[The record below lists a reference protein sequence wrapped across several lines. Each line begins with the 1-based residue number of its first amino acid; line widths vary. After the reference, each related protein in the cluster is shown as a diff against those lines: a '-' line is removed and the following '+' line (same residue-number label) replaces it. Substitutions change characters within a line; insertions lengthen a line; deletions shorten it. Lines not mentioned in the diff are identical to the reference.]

1 MKTNCARACAP
12 RRWPIEDLRAY
23 VAALEHPIMARVY
36 ELMNAVQY
44 EILANRFEVLA
55 ARMRGLT
62 PAQEL

>member
-1 MKTNCARACAP
+1 
-12 RRWPIEDLRAY
+12 
-23 VAALEHPIMARVY
+23 MARVY

-44 EILANRFEVLA
+44 EIMANRFEVLA